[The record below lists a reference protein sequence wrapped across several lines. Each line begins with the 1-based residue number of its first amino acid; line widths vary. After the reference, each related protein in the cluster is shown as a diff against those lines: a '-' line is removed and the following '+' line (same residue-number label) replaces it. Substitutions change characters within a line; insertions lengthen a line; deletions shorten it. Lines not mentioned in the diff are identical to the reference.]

1 MKEKKKF
8 DGKFDKLL
16 LIRSAESFLE
26 IVKGLKDPTNVR
38 ALTKAARQAYK
49 DADPGIL
56 NEYVIKGRHERELTF
71 IVPPGVMRDR
81 VKGKPDTAAKDARGE
96 DTRDLS
102 GRVTCHYGE
111 VVSQSYC
118 AEEEEMFEDI
128 RRYLAEHR
136 NDKTFAMKVYEFMDR
151 KHLTS
156 TDVYTAAG
164 MSRQDFS
171 RITKRDAGVSKSF
184 VWSMAIGLRLNIS
197 ETDELLQS
205 AGYAR
210 CAKEADLLIAY
221 CIINKI
227 YDIGV
232 INGILDAW
240 EEPLLTDKTRPSTP
254 DRNF

>member
-1 MKEKKKF
+1 
-8 DGKFDKLL
+8 
-16 LIRSAESFLE
+16 
-26 IVKGLKDPTNVR
+26 
-38 ALTKAARQAYK
+38 
-49 DADPGIL
+49 
-56 NEYVIKGRHERELTF
+56 
-71 IVPPGVMRDR
+71 
-81 VKGKPDTAAKDARGE
+81 
-96 DTRDLS
+96 
-102 GRVTCHYGE
+102 
-111 VVSQSYC
+111 
-118 AEEEEMFEDI
+118 MFEDI

-136 NDKTFAMKVYEFMDR
+136 NDKTFAMKVYEFMNR

-171 RITKRDAGVSKSF
+171 RITRRDAGVSKSF

>member
-81 VKGKPDTAAKDARGE
+81 VKGKSDTAAKDARGE

-111 VVSQSYC
+111 VVLQSYC

-136 NDKTFAMKVYEFMDR
+136 HDKTFAMKVYEFMDR

-171 RITKRDAGVSKSF
+171 RITRRDAGVSKSF

-240 EEPLLTDKTRPSTP
+240 EEPLLTFKTPPSLH
-254 DRNF
+254 DRKL